1 MPFCILAQALVIF
14 VFGTVA
20 KGQIDI
26 TASGYADSSV
36 APSAK
41 YGICITA
48 SGYVDSPLASGDPAT
63 LPGHIK

>member
-1 MPFCILAQALVIF
+1 MQN
-14 VFGTVA
+14 G
-20 KGQIDI
+20 I
-26 TASGYADSSV
+26 TASGYVDL
-36 APSAK
+36 PFGTGAK